1 MGRLGNMKHDWL
13 QKHIRKIMV
22 WIMERLLHQ
31 FSVIHLL
38 GYPWQWLLNNIKH
51 INVTTAFLYG
61 NLAFIVHAI
70 THVIFYVSVLFVLL

>member
-1 MGRLGNMKHDWL
+1 
-13 QKHIRKIMV
+13 MV

-38 GYPWQWLLNNIKH
+38 GYRWQWLLNNIKH

-61 NLAFIVHAI
+61 NLEETFYKEQSEGSI
-70 THVIFYVSVLFVLL
+70 TK